1 MYTYT
6 VYGWDYCFSD
16 DDNRIALKPLADA
29 NDCQRDYINACYV
42 DVSLFLCLMLS
53 ISIMHVHSPFHACRA
68 TLFQT
73 SLLPLKVKISSSASY
88 AICDRRVTL
97 QYI

>member
-1 MYTYT
+1 MKSI
-6 VYGWDYCFSD
+6 VFLNVHLHGVWMGLLFSD
-16 DDNRIALKPLADA
+16 DDNRITLKPLADA

-42 DVSLFLCLMLS
+42 DVSLILCLMLS
-53 ISIMHVHSPFHACRA
+53 IIIMHVHSPFHACRG

-88 AICDRRVTL
+88 AVCA
-97 QYI
+97 